1 MPFLGRQP
9 QVDSDVLVA
18 FMDSDYIS
26 ARVKS
31 SVVTDIVDSAY
42 VQARQVDLQR
52 DSAFIT
58 NIVDSDYINARVTG
72 VDSASVVSIV
82 DSDYINARVTGVD
95 SASVVNIVDSDYVTA
110 RGGSTYDVFWE
121 NSQTLATSHTIVAG
135 RSAMSAGPITINNGV
150 TVTIDSDS
158 RWVIV

>member
-72 VDSASVVSIV
+72 VDSASVVNIV
-82 DSDYINARVTGVD
+82 DSDYI
-95 SASVVNIVDSDYVTA
+95 TA

>member
-58 NIVDSDYINARVTG
+58 N
-72 VDSASVVSIV
+72 IV

-158 RWVIV
+158 RWVIL

>member
-58 NIVDSDYINARVTG
+58 N
-72 VDSASVVSIV
+72 IV

>member
-9 QVDSDVLVA
+9 QGDSD
-18 FMDSDYIS
+18 
-26 ARVKS
+26 
-31 SVVTDIVDSAY
+31 
-42 VQARQVDLQR
+42 
-52 DSAFIT
+52 FIT
-58 NIVDSDYINARVTG
+58 SLVDSDYINARVTG

-82 DSDYINARVTGVD
+82 DSDY
-95 SASVVNIVDSDYVTA
+95 VTA

-121 NSQTLATSHTIVAG
+121 NSQTLTTSHTIAAG

-158 RWVIV
+158 RWAIM

>member
-31 SVVTDIVDSAY
+31 SVVTD
-42 VQARQVDLQR
+42 
-52 DSAFIT
+52 
-58 NIVDSDYINARVTG
+58 IVDSDYINARVTG